1 MRVLLRPRW
10 LVGTIIAVLV
20 IVLFVNL
27 GFWQLRRLDEKRDR
41 NAAIRDRG
49 AQPVEPVDRLVDSR
63 ADVDDVSGLVYRR
76 ASAQGRYDR
85 DGEVRIRSR
94 SLDGR
99 PGEWVVTPLRL
110 DDETALAVNRG
121 FVPLSTDVPAPP
133 SGEVEVTGLLFA
145 TQRRQGIGPRDPTDG
160 RLAELSR
167 LDLVRLQ
174 QQYEPD
180 LYPMWL
186 QLQRQDPPVDEDAL
200 PVLLPEPEQDEGP
213 HQSYAIQW
221 FLFATVGAI
230 GWPLLLRRTA
240 KEDERRRRRPDE
252 DPLHDEPH
260 LSGLRAH

>member
-10 LVGTIIAVLV
+10 LVGTIIAVLL

-41 NAAIRDRG
+41 NAAIQERG
-49 AQPVEPVDRLVDSR
+49 ARPVESVDQVVDPR
-63 ADVDDVSGLVYRR
+63 TGFDDVGDLVYRR
-76 ASAQGRYDR
+76 ASARGRYER
-85 DGEVRIRSR
+85 SSEVLIRSR

-110 DDETALAVNRG
+110 DDGSALAVNRG

-133 SGEVEVTGLLFA
+133 SGEVEVAGLLFA
-145 TQRRQGIGPRDPTDG
+145 SQVRQGIGPRDPTDG
-160 RLAELSR
+160 RLADLSR
-167 LDLVRLQ
+167 LDLARLQ
-174 QQYEPD
+174 QQYDTD

-186 QLQRQDPPVDEDAL
+186 QLQRSDPPVDEDAL

-213 HQSYAIQW
+213 HLSYAVQW
-221 FLFATVGAI
+221 FVFATVGAI

-240 KEDERRRRRPDE
+240 QEDERRRRRGPSPPDE
-252 DPLHDEPH
+252 DAGRPLEAA
-260 LSGLRAH
+260 R

>member
-10 LVGTIIAVLV
+10 LVGTIIAVLL

-41 NAAIRDRG
+41 NAAIEERG
-49 AQPVEPVDRLVDSR
+49 AQPVQPIDGVVDPRTGF
-63 ADVDDVSGLVYRR
+63 DDVGRLVYRR
-76 ASAQGRYDR
+76 ASARGHYDP

-110 DDETALAVNRG
+110 DDGTALAVNRG

-133 SGEVEVTGLLFA
+133 PGEVEVTGLLFA
-145 TQRRQGIGPRDPTDG
+145 TQERQGIGPRDPADG
-160 RLAELSR
+160 VLTELSR
-167 LDLVRLQ
+167 LDLARLQ
-174 QQYEPD
+174 QQYQPD
-180 LYPMWL
+180 LYPLWL
-186 QLQRQDPPVDEDAL
+186 QLQRSDPPVDEDAL
-200 PVLLPEPEQDEGP
+200 PVLLPEPAQDEGP
-213 HQSYAIQW
+213 HLSYAVQW

-240 KEDERRRRRPDE
+240 KEDERHRRRGSSPSQEDTDRPLE
-252 DPLHDEPH
+252 A
-260 LSGLRAH
+260 AH

>member
-10 LVGTIIAVLV
+10 LVGTIIAVLL
-20 IVLFVNL
+20 IVAFVNL

-41 NAAIRDRG
+41 NASIRERG
-49 AQPVEPVDRLVDSR
+49 AQEVEPVDRLVDPR
-63 ADVDDVSGLVYRR
+63 TGFDDVDGLVYRR
-76 ASAQGRYDR
+76 ASARGRYDR
-85 DGEVRIRSR
+85 EGEVRIRSR

-110 DDETALAVNRG
+110 DDGAALAVNRG
-121 FVPLSTDVPAPP
+121 FVPLETDVPAPP
-133 SGEVEVTGLLFA
+133 RGEVEVTGLLFA
-145 TQRRQGIGPRDPTDG
+145 SQKRSGIGPRDPTDG

-174 QQYEPD
+174 QQYDTD

-200 PVLLPEPEQDEGP
+200 PLLLPEPEQDEGP
-213 HQSYAIQW
+213 HLSYAVQW

-240 KEDERRRRRPDE
+240 QEDERKRRRGPSPPDE
-252 DPLHDEPH
+252 AAGQPLEAA
-260 LSGLRAH
+260 R